1 MPQIFYESDRICL
14 ELPFTKTSNH
24 GNSPQNAGE
33 KQELS
38 LKRAPWLPG

>member
-1 MPQIFYESDRICL
+1 MPQIFHAV
-14 ELPFTKTSNH
+14 TKFVWNFPPAKTANR

-38 LKRAPWLPG
+38 LKGAPWLPG